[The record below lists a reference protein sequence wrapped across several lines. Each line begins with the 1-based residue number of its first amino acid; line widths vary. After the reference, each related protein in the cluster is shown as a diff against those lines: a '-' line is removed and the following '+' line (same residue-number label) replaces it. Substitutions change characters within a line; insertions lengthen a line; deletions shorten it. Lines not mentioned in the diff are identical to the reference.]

1 MNPGKGNQI
10 TLFQYILIIHSVQLG
25 VSLIPLPGDLAKG
38 CGTDGWIVLVIG
50 WLVSIVSSLIIIQ
63 IMKCH
68 PNGTIIDILSHYFGK
83 WVGKVGMVMFVGYF
97 LLYIF
102 LIYNRMALLVQNW
115 IMQQTNISVIM
126 LLFLLPAYMIT
137 RGGFRII
144 GRYSEIL
151 VFLSSS
157 LILTSLYLFKHAQ
170 WIHLLPILKHG
181 WIPILQ
187 TVRTNI
193 LAFIGFE
200 IAFFL
205 YPYLEKKSS
214 ASLGIIIANSVSF
227 LIYMLFTLLAYVNF
241 SPDEIT
247 QYHNTLI
254 SLFKIIEF
262 RFLERFDI
270 LILSTYLLII
280 IRTFLPVLYAAVI
293 CTQQLGL
300 KGQPRLH
307 ILLILTVMVAVAWIW
322 KPGWDASVRLKDI
335 VQNSGIGIAFVMPPL
350 LWAILAGMRR
360 ILRRASP

>member
-10 TLFQYILIIHSVQLG
+10 TLFQYILLIHSAQLG
-25 VSLIPLPGDLAKG
+25 IGLIPLPGELAKG
-38 CGTDGWIVLVIG
+38 CGTDGWIVLIIG
-50 WLVSIVSSLIIIQ
+50 WLVSMASSLIIIQ
-63 IMKCH
+63 IMH
-68 PNGTIIDILSHYFGK
+68 RYPNGTIIDLLSHYFGK
-83 WVGKVGMVMFVGYF
+83 WIGKVGIVMFVVHF
-97 LLYIF
+97 LLYIY

-115 IMQQTNISVIM
+115 IMQQTSTAVLM

-137 RGGFRII
+137 RGGFRVI

-151 VFLSSS
+151 LFLSSG
-157 LILTSLYLFKHAQ
+157 LILCSLYLFKHAH

-181 WIPILQ
+181 WIPIFQ
-187 TVRTNI
+187 TVRTTI
-193 LAFIGFE
+193 LAFLGFE

-214 ASLGIIIANSVSF
+214 ASLGIIIANSITF
-227 LIYMLFTLLAYVNF
+227 FIYILFTLLAFVNF
-241 SPDEIT
+241 SPDDIT

-270 LILSTYLLII
+270 LILSAYLLIVV
-280 IRTFLPVLYAAVI
+280 RTFIPILYAAVI

-307 ILLILTVMVAVAWIW
+307 ILLILAAMVCVTWIW
-322 KPGWDASVRLKDI
+322 KPGWNESEGLQDV
-335 VQNSGIGIAFVMPPL
+335 VQNIGIGIAIFMPPI

-360 ILRRASP
+360 ISRRSSP

>member
-1 MNPGKGNQI
+1 MNPGNGNQI
-10 TLFQYILIIHSVQLG
+10 TLFQYILLIHSVQLG
-25 VSLIPLPGDLAKG
+25 IGLIPLPGDLAKG
-38 CGTDGWIVLVIG
+38 CGTDGWLVLIIG
-50 WLVSIVSSLIIIQ
+50 WLASMASSLIIIQ
-63 IMKCH
+63 IMKRH

-83 WVGKVGMVMFVGYF
+83 WIGKMGMVMFIGYF
-97 LLYIF
+97 LLFIY
-102 LIYNRMALLVQNW
+102 LIYNRMALLLQNW
-115 IMQQTNISVIM
+115 IMQQTSISVLM

-151 VFLSSS
+151 LFLSGG

-181 WIPILQ
+181 WIPILH

-214 ASLGIIIANSVSF
+214 ASLGVIIANSITF
-227 LIYMLFTLLAYVNF
+227 FIYMLFTLLSFVNF

-270 LILSTYLLII
+270 LILSTYLLTIV
-280 IRTFLPVLYAAVI
+280 RTFIPMLYATVI

-307 ILLILTVMVAVAWIW
+307 ILLILAVMVGVTWIW
-322 KPGWDASVRLKDI
+322 KPGWNDSMRLKDI
-335 VQNSGIGIAFVMPPL
+335 VQNIGIGVAFVMPPL